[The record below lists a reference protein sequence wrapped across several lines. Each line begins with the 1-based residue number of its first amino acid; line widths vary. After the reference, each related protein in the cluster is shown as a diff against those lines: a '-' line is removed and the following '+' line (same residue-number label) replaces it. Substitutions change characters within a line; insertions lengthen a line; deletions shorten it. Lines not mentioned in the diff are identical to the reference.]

1 MIHKLVPL
9 ATLSLLACV
18 ASSCVSTETAPP
30 TAATDSAQGSG
41 RPKDRFRFFNAKELE
56 PKGWLRK
63 ELEIQLA
70 ALPANLD
77 LFWPSV
83 RNSQWIGRGN
93 DNWERFPYWLDG
105 SLTLAYL
112 LRNQSLIDRVQR
124 HMDYILDHQC
134 DDGWICPCTEEQRP
148 KYDLWAL
155 QLFTKVLCF
164 YAETTGDPRGEE
176 ALYRMLKQFNSHLDT
191 HKLEYWG
198 YARWF
203 ETMIAIDWMLER
215 RPEPWLLELAAKL
228 KAQGLDYVA
237 LCDNW
242 PYKEAIGDYKYES
255 HVVDM
260 GMALRAGLIV
270 NKVLPDP
277 RQQEQPKRILEIL
290 RRYHGMVH
298 GHFTGSEHLAGL
310 SPIQGTEL
318 CGVAEAMYSE
328 ELQLAATGDVEWGD
342 WLERLAFN
350 AFPATCSPDLWSHQY
365 LQQSNQTSCVEQPKK
380 LWTTN
385 WKEHVRNASCFG
397 LEPYY
402 GCCTVNMGQAWPKL
416 AMATFMKAEDGIFSA
431 VLAPSK
437 VTTTIDG
444 STVQCELNTGYPFR
458 DRLDY
463 TVECSQPVTFTLYI
477 RIPKF
482 AKSAKIDGKSV
493 PTGQIAA
500 IRRTWEGRH
509 AVTVEL
515 DFEAELLDRP
525 YGGLKA
531 LVRGPLVFSLPIASQ
546 WTEVKPQNFPFCD
559 YDIRPTEAWNF
570 AFASTRFTVEYGDDS
585 AFDAPFNDANPPV
598 YIRTDMVPIPW
609 SYKEGF
615 ELICN
620 EFPDSLEPQGPAV
633 SKRLIPYGCTTLRMT
648 EMPQIDNAQ

>member
-1 MIHKLVPL
+1 MKLQPAVFG
-9 ATLSLLACV
+9 
-18 ASSCVSTETAPP
+18 
-30 TAATDSAQGSG
+30 DSAANASAAARKTS
-41 RPKDRFRFFNAKELE
+41 RPRDRFRFFNVNELE
-56 PKGWLRK
+56 PTGWLRK

-70 ALPANLD
+70 ALPGNLD

-83 RNSQWIGRGN
+83 KDSQWIGRGG

-105 SLTLAYL
+105 ALTLGHL
-112 LRNQSLIDRVQR
+112 LRNKSLLDRVQR
-124 HMDYILDHQC
+124 HMDYILNHQC
-134 DDGWICPCTEEQRP
+134 EDGWICPCPEEKRGE
-148 KYDLWAL
+148 YDLWTL
-155 QLFTKVLCF
+155 ELFTKVLCF

-176 ALYRMLKQFNSHLDT
+176 ALYRALKQFNRHLDT
-191 HKLEYWG
+191 HKLKAWG

-203 ETMIAIDWMLER
+203 ETMIAIDWMYER
-215 RPEPWLLELAAKL
+215 RPEAWLIEFARKL
-228 KAQGLDYVA
+228 KTQGLDYVA

-242 PYKEAIGDYKYES
+242 PYENATSDYKYES

-260 GMALRAGLIV
+260 GMALRAGLLV

-277 RQQEQPKRILEIL
+277 RQEAQPRRLLELL

-365 LQQSNQTSCVEQPKK
+365 LQQVNQTSCVEQPKK

-385 WKEHVRNASCFG
+385 WTPQNRNASCFG

-416 AMATFMKAEDGIFSA
+416 AMTTFLKADDGIFSA
-431 VLAPSK
+431 VLAPSRITTAIGGTK
-437 VTTTIDG
+437 VR
-444 STVQCELNTGYPFR
+444 CELVTQYPFR
-458 DRLDY
+458 DRLEY
-463 TVECSQPVTFTLYI
+463 IVECDSPVEFTLYI

-482 AKSAKIDGKSV
+482 AKSAVLDGKNI
-493 PTGQIAA
+493 PTGQVAA
-500 IRRTWEGRH
+500 IRRTWKDRSM
-509 AVTVEL
+509 VTLDLGFETEL
-515 DFEAELLDRP
+515 VDRP
-525 YGGLKA
+525 YGNLKA
-531 LVRGPLVFSLPIASQ
+531 LVRGPLVFSLPIAAK
-546 WTEVKPQNFPFCD
+546 WTEVNDGNFPYCD
-559 YDIRPTEAWNF
+559 YDIRPLEPWNY

-585 AFDAPFNDANPPV
+585 SIDAPFDEKAPLVSIRAEMMPV
-598 YIRTDMVPIPW
+598 PW
-609 SYKEGF
+609 RCKDGF
-615 ELICN
+615 DLICN
-620 EFPDSLEPQGPAV
+620 EFPDRLEPQGPV
-633 SKRLIPYGCTTLRMT
+633 VVKQLIPYGCTTLRMT
-648 EMPQIDNAQ
+648 EMPLVPGKN